1 MRLCVSS
8 GALAARPAMTRRAV
22 ATFNVGSSS
31 LKFSIFEIDAVGE
44 LGECLFRG
52 AVRDLSGARRL
63 DVSDPEKV
71 KPLQSVIASISDPK
85 HLITALATW
94 LTGPEAG
101 VTISGIGHRIV
112 HGGTLFEG
120 PVAVSDRAI
129 ERLQAL
135 AVFAPAHQ
143 PHNLAGV
150 QAVANALPEIR
161 QTLSFD
167 TAFHRTMPHIAE
179 LYALPR
185 ALSEQGI
192 LRFGFHGLSYAHI
205 AETLGEVLGARP
217 NRVLALHLG
226 SGASACAM
234 IDGKSIATSMGLTAL
249 DGLPMAT
256 RCGDLDPG
264 VVLHLIKDCAM
275 PVEEVSD
282 LLYTKSGLLGVSGIS
297 GDTKTLLE
305 SPAQEAKE
313 AIDLY
318 CYRIASQCGSLAVDM
333 KGFDAIVFSGG
344 VGENAPAIR
353 SRIIQHLDWLGP
365 TLDDAANE
373 ANAEVLSP
381 KGASVPVVRVVA
393 DEERIIAR
401 ECASLL

>member
-52 AVRDLSGARRL
+52 AVRDLSGARRV

-101 VTISGIGHRIV
+101 VTLSGIGHRIV

-120 PVAVSDRAI
+120 PVAVSDKTI

-185 ALSEQGI
+185 ALREQG
-192 LRFGFHGLSYAHI
+192 GGQ
-205 AETLGEVLGARP
+205 GA
-217 NRVLALHLG
+217 G
-226 SGASACAM
+226 
-234 IDGKSIATSMGLTAL
+234 
-249 DGLPMAT
+249 
-256 RCGDLDPG
+256 
-264 VVLHLIKDCAM
+264 
-275 PVEEVSD
+275 
-282 LLYTKSGLLGVSGIS
+282 
-297 GDTKTLLE
+297 
-305 SPAQEAKE
+305 
-313 AIDLY
+313 
-318 CYRIASQCGSLAVDM
+318 
-333 KGFDAIVFSGG
+333 
-344 VGENAPAIR
+344 
-353 SRIIQHLDWLGP
+353 
-365 TLDDAANE
+365 
-373 ANAEVLSP
+373 
-381 KGASVPVVRVVA
+381 
-393 DEERIIAR
+393 
-401 ECASLL
+401 

>member
-1 MRLCVSS
+1 MS
-8 GALAARPAMTRRAV
+8 RRSV

-31 LKFSIFEIDAVGE
+31 LKFSMFEIHAGGE
-44 LGECLFRG
+44 LGDCLLRG
-52 AVRDLSGARRL
+52 AVRDLAGSRRVDISNPSKL
-63 DVSDPEKV
+63 KT
-71 KPLQSVIASISDPK
+71 LQSAVD
-85 HLITALATW
+85 
-94 LTGPEAG
+94 G
-101 VTISGIGHRIV
+101 VTESRDLIATLAKWLARQDEDVHLAGIGHRIV
-112 HGGTLFEG
+112 HGGTEFEG
-120 PVAVSDRAI
+120 PVLVSDAALD
-129 ERLQAL
+129 RLQAL
-135 AVFAPAHQ
+135 AIFAPAHQ

-150 QAVANALPEIR
+150 QAVENALPEVR

-185 ALSEQGI
+185 ALSDEGI

-205 AETLGEVLGARP
+205 AESIGSVLGTRP
-217 NRVLALHLG
+217 KRLLALHLG

-234 IDGKSIATSMGLTAL
+234 LDGRSIATSMGLTAL

-264 VVLHLIKDCAM
+264 VVLHLIKDRGM
-275 PVEEVSD
+275 PVDEVSD

-305 SPAQEAKE
+305 SAAPEAEE

-318 CYRIASQCGSLAVDM
+318 CYRIASQSGALAVAM
-333 KGFDAIVFSGG
+333 GGFDAIAFSGG
-344 VGENAPAIR
+344 VGENAPEIR
-353 SRIIQHLDWLGP
+353 DRIISHLSWMGP
-365 TLDDAANE
+365 ALETKSNAAN
-373 ANAEVLSP
+373 AAILSP
-381 KGASVPVVRVVA
+381 RDASVPVVRIVA